1 MKRSHP
7 LVLSFVTICL
17 LAAAAAILLWPAST
31 AEPIPAEQ
39 ADTSDAA
46 LPAEGCELLQTLAYT
61 RCGHRVVRRVTAPQ
75 EVYGK
80 TLENVQAMY
89 PDWRITEFAA
99 KLIKMEQEPDMYC
112 PDHLVLMPDGAGMLC
127 VFQNKYGDALA
138 LLNEL
143 SIPVKDLP
151 AAAQE
156 DVAFGLG
163 FATAEELDQWLESVE
178 S

>member
-7 LVLSFVTICL
+7 LVLSFVTIAL
-17 LAAAAAILLWPAST
+17 LAAAAAVLVWPAST
-31 AEPIPAEQ
+31 QAPVPAEQ
-39 ADTSDAA
+39 AGAPDAA
-46 LPAEGCELLQTLAYT
+46 VPAEGCELLQTLSYT

-80 TLENVQAMY
+80 TLEGVQALY
-89 PDWRITEFAA
+89 PEWRITEYAA
-99 KLIKMEQEPDMYC
+99 KLIKMEQEPELYC

-138 LLNEL
+138 LVNEL
-143 SIPVKDLP
+143 NIPVKELP

-163 FATAEELDQWLESVE
+163 FSTADELNQWLESVE